1 MQVHNL
7 MEDVVTKTVEGLFKD
22 TSRVEPSLSECLQC
36 RMDVICYVLNR
47 IKPEYIISGRGLVH
61 FEDDYHDKL
70 QIQADIIALAT
81 EGIKKITEIKR
92 PYYLGDKNPATKKYP
107 FLYNFPAILG
117 RVLNGKSFEPVDNT
131 LVSLYFEGEPMR
143 MIDSTWVNPY
153 LIVKSTRGSFSFLP
167 LPSPAAETGQKKNFP
182 LELRISKDGYE
193 PLSHFFNLELTSEKE
208 QRVSYNMEWTYK
220 TETLYLFPE
229 GEKER

>member
-7 MEDVVTKTVEGLFKD
+7 MEDVVAKTVEGVFKD
-22 TSRVEPSLSECLQC
+22 NSKVELSLSECLHC
-36 RMDVICYVLNR
+36 KMDVICYVLNR
-47 IKPEYIISGRGLVH
+47 IKPEYIISGRGLIH

-70 QIQADIIALAT
+70 QIEADIIALAT

-92 PYYLGDKNPATKKYP
+92 PYYLADKNPVTKKYP
-107 FLYNFPAILG
+107 FMFNFPAILG
-117 RVLNGKSFEPVDNT
+117 RVLNGKSFEPVDNA
-131 LVSLYFEGEPMR
+131 LVSLYLEGEPMR
-143 MIDSTWVNPY
+143 MVDSTWENPY

-167 LPSPAAETGQKKNFP
+167 FPYPAAETGQKKSFS
-182 LELRISKDGYE
+182 LELRISKEGYE
-193 PLSHFFNLELTSEKE
+193 PLNHFFNLELTSEKE

-229 GEKER
+229 GEKDQ